1 MKSFSTQSIRNVA
14 LIGHSGEGKTSLAE
28 AMMFATQAIDRL
40 GRVDDGTSTMDYD
53 DEEIKRKISISMSLG
68 YAIHKGT
75 KINLLDVPGFFDFEG
90 EMVAALHAA
99 DSAVVVTSAS
109 GSVTVGTEK
118 ALELCTAKK
127 TPAFIFVNAVDKENS
142 DFLGTV
148 RAIMAKYASVV
159 PIELPIMEGGKMVGS
174 VSVLTGKAFDMSGK
188 EISAPAALAAEVEEF
203 NGKLMEMVAET
214 DEELMMKFFEGEKF
228 SEEEIQKGLHAAIM
242 DDSFIPLMAGNAIS
256 GVANRVSDSII
267 RLMDRIVDLMPNP
280 EKAHKVKAVKNGEE
294 IEVGVDPSA
303 PFSAQVIKSVV
314 DPYVG
319 KLLIFKVEQGKLTS
333 GDGVFNTTVGKPE
346 KIGALYVL
354 KGKKQETVDCLE
366 AGDIGAVAKL
376 VYTNTN
382 DTLAASDC
390 KLEYEK
396 IEFPS
401 PVISYAVKAVKDE
414 EKAIQGL
421 IKMQEEDATF
431 KVEKNIETGDVLIS
445 GLGEAQLDI
454 MCKRVKAKLGIEITW
469 QEPRVAYRETIRK
482 SAREEGKHKKQSGG
496 AGQYGDVWIK
506 FEPGAAD
513 GIFEFVDAV
522 VGGAVPRQFIPAVE
536 KGLREAI
543 KHGTLAGYPM
553 VNLKA
558 TLDDGK
564 YHPVDSKE
572 IAFITAA
579 KLAYD
584 AAIPKASPCFLE
596 PIMEAKITVP
606 DEYLGD
612 ILGDMNKRRGRI
624 LGTDMANGK
633 QIITAEVPQAEMFR
647 YATDLRS
654 MTQGRGRFSMTFV
667 RYEEVPSTNNDK
679 IIADAKKR
687 EEEAAKK

>member
-1 MKSFSTQSIRNVA
+1 MKVFDTKSIRNVA

-28 AMMFATQAIDRL
+28 AIMFEAKTITRL
-40 GRVDDGTSTMDYD
+40 GKVDDGSSTMDYD
-53 DEEIKRKISISMSLG
+53 DEEIKRKISISLALG
-68 YAIHKGT
+68 YAVYRDV

-90 EMVAALHAA
+90 EMQSALQAA

-118 ALELCTAKK
+118 ALDLCNEKK
-127 TPAFIFVNAVDKENS
+127 VPAFIFVNAVDKDNS
-142 DFLGTV
+142 DFNGTV
-148 RAIMAKYASVV
+148 KAIMAKYNMVV
-159 PIELPIMEGGKMVGS
+159 PVELPIMQNGAMVGS
-174 VSVLTGKAFDMSGK
+174 VDVLSGKAYDLAGK
-188 EISAPAALAAEVEEF
+188 AIDVPAAMQGDIDNY
-203 NGKLMEMVAET
+203 NGKLMEMIAET
-214 DEELMMKFFEGEKF
+214 DEELMMKFFDGEKF
-228 SEEEIQKGLHAAIM
+228 TDEEIQKGLHVAIA
-242 DDSFIPLMAGNAIS
+242 DEVFIPLMAGNALTS
-256 GVANRVSDSII
+256 KGVA
-267 RLMDRIVDLMPNP
+267 RLMEKIVDLMPDP
-280 EKAHKVKAVKNGEE
+280 SRVHKIKAMVGDEEKE
-294 IEVGVDPSA
+294 IGVDANA

-319 KLLIFKVEQGKLTS
+319 KLLIFKVIQGKLTS
-333 GDGVFNTTVGKPE
+333 GDSVVNNSQE
-346 KIGALYVL
+346 KQEKVGALYVL
-354 KGKKQETVDCLE
+354 KGKKQETVDCLS

-382 DTLAASDC
+382 DTLAASGN
-390 KLEYEK
+390 KLVFEK
-396 IEFPS
+396 IEFPT
-401 PVISYAVKAVKDE
+401 PVISYAVKAAKDE

-454 MCKRVKAKLGIEITW
+454 MCKRVKAKLGIDITW
-469 QEPRVAYRETIRK
+469 QEPRVAYRETIK
-482 SAREEGKHKKQSGG
+482 KTAQAEGKHKKQSGG
-496 AGQYGDVWIK
+496 AGQYGDVFIK
-506 FEPGAAD
+506 YEPGAED

-543 KHGTLAGYPM
+543 KHGVLAGYPM

-558 TLDDGK
+558 TLYDGK

-572 IAFITAA
+572 IAFVTAA
-579 KLAYD
+579 KLSYAD
-584 AAIPKASPCFLE
+584 GIAAAAPCFLE

-654 MTQGRGRFSMTFV
+654 MTQGRGKFEMHLV
-667 RYEEVPSTNNDK
+667 RYEEVPAMNNDK
-679 IIADAKKR
+679 IIAEAKAR
-687 EEEAAKK
+687 ENN

>member
-1 MKSFSTQSIRNVA
+1 MKIFDTQSIRNVA

-28 AMMFATQAIDRL
+28 AILFEAKTISRL
-40 GRVDDGTSTMDYD
+40 GKVDDGSSTMDYD

-68 YAIHKGT
+68 YAIYRDV
-75 KINLLDVPGFFDFEG
+75 KINLFDVPGFFDFEG
-90 EMVAALHAA
+90 EMQAALQAA

-118 ALELCTAKK
+118 ALDLCRDKK
-127 TPAFIFVNAVDKENS
+127 IPAFIFVNAVDKDNS
-142 DFLGTV
+142 DFKGTAK
-148 RAIMAKYASVV
+148 AIMAKYNNVV
-159 PIELPIMEGGKMVGS
+159 PVELPIMENGAMTGS
-174 VSVLTGKAFDMSGK
+174 VDVLSGKAYALDGK
-188 EISAPAALAAEVEEF
+188 EIATPAALQADVDEY
-203 NGKLMEMVAET
+203 NSKLMEMIAET
-214 DEELMMKFFEGEKF
+214 DEDLMMKFFDGEKF
-228 SEEEIQKGLHAAIM
+228 TDEEIQKGLHAAIA
-242 DDSFIPLMAGNAIS
+242 DEVFIPLMAGNALTS
-256 GVANRVSDSII
+256 KGVA
-267 RLMDRIVDLMPNP
+267 RLMDKIVDLMPHP
-280 EKAHKVKAVKNGEE
+280 GRVHKIKAIVDGEE
-294 IEVGVDPSA
+294 KEIAVDNAA

-319 KLLIFKVEQGKLTS
+319 KLLIFKVIQGQLSS
-333 GDGVFNTTVGKPE
+333 GDGVYNNSQDKPE
-346 KIGALYVL
+346 KVGAIYAL
-354 KGKKQETVDCLE
+354 KGKKQEPVDCLK
-366 AGDIGAVAKL
+366 AGDVGAVAKL

-382 DTLAASDC
+382 DTLAAPGN
-390 KLEYEK
+390 KLLFEK
-396 IEFPS
+396 IEFPA
-401 PVISYAVKAVKDE
+401 PVISYAVKAAKDE

-454 MCKRVKAKLGIEITW
+454 MCKRVKAKLGIDITW
-469 QEPRVAYRETIRK
+469 QEPRVAYRETIK
-482 SAREEGKHKKQSGG
+482 KTAQAEGKHKKQSGG
-496 AGQYGDVWIK
+496 AGQYGDVFIK
-506 FEPGAAD
+506 YEPGAAD
-513 GIFEFVDAV
+513 GEFEFVDAV

-543 KHGTLAGYPM
+543 KHGVLAGYPM

-558 TLDDGK
+558 TLYDGK

-579 KLAYD
+579 KLSYAD
-584 AAIPKASPCFLE
+584 GIAAAAPCFLE
-596 PIMEAKITVP
+596 PIVEAKIVVP

-654 MTQGRGRFSMTFV
+654 MTQGRGRFEMKVV
-667 RYEEVPSTNNDK
+667 RYEEVPAMNNDK
-679 IIADAKKR
+679 IIADAKAR
-687 EEEAAKK
+687 EA

>member
-1 MKSFSTQSIRNVA
+1 MKIFDTQSIRNVA

-28 AMMFATQAIDRL
+28 AIMFEAKTISRL
-40 GRVDDGTSTMDYD
+40 GKVDDGSSTMDYD
-53 DEEIKRKISISMSLG
+53 DEEIKRKISISLALG
-68 YAIHKGT
+68 YAVYRDT
-75 KINLLDVPGFFDFEG
+75 KINILDVPGFFDFEG
-90 EMVAALHAA
+90 EMQAALQAA

-118 ALELCTAKK
+118 ALDLCGEKK
-127 TPAFIFVNAVDKENS
+127 IPSFIFVNAVDKDNS
-142 DFLGTV
+142 DFNGTV
-148 RAIMAKYASVV
+148 KAIMAKYKNVV
-159 PIELPIMEGGKMVGS
+159 PVELPIMENGAMIGS
-174 VSVLTGKAFDMSGK
+174 VDVLSGKAFDLAGK
-188 EISAPAALAAEVEEF
+188 VIETPAVVKADVEEYTA
-203 NGKLMEMVAET
+203 KLMEMIAET

-228 SEEEIQKGLHAAIM
+228 TDEEIQKGLHVAIA
-242 DDSFIPLMAGNAIS
+242 DEVFIPLMAGNALNS
-256 GVANRVSDSII
+256 KGVA
-267 RLMDRIVDLMPNP
+267 RLMDKIVDLMPHP
-280 EKAHKVKAVKNGEE
+280 GRVHKIKATVGGEVKE
-294 IEVGVDPSA
+294 IGVDAAA

-319 KLLIFKVEQGKLTS
+319 KLLIFKVIQGKLSS
-333 GDGVFNTTVGKPE
+333 GDNIYNNSQDKPE
-346 KIGALYVL
+346 KVGAIYVL
-354 KGKKQETVDCLE
+354 KGKKQETVDGLS

-382 DTLAASDC
+382 DTLAASGN
-390 KLEYEK
+390 KLVFEK

-401 PVISYAVKAVKDE
+401 PVISYAVKAAKDE

-431 KVEKNIETGDVLIS
+431 KVEKNVETGDVLIS

-454 MCKRVKAKLGIEITW
+454 MCKRVKAKLGIDIAW
-469 QEPRVAYRETIRK
+469 QEPRVAYRETIK
-482 SAREEGKHKKQSGG
+482 KTAQAEGKHKKQSGG
-496 AGQYGDVWIK
+496 AGQYGDVFIK
-506 FEPGAAD
+506 YEAGAAD
-513 GIFEFVDAV
+513 GEFEFVDAV

-543 KHGTLAGYPM
+543 KHGVLAGYPM

-558 TLDDGK
+558 TLYDGK

-572 IAFITAA
+572 IAFVTAA
-579 KLAYD
+579 KLSYAD
-584 AAIPKASPCFLE
+584 GIAAAAPCFLE

-654 MTQGRGRFSMTFV
+654 MTQGRGKFEMHHA
-667 RYEEVPSTNNDK
+667 RYEEVPAMNNDK
-679 IIADAKKR
+679 IIAEAKSR
-687 EEEAAKK
+687 EA

>member
-1 MKSFSTQSIRNVA
+1 MKTFDTDSIRNVA

-28 AMMFATQAIDRL
+28 AIMFEAKTISRL
-40 GRVDDGTSTMDYD
+40 GKVDDGSSTMDYD
-53 DEEIKRKISISMSLG
+53 DEEIKRKISISLALG
-68 YAIHKGT
+68 YAVYRDV

-90 EMVAALHAA
+90 EMQSALQAA
-99 DSAVVVTSAS
+99 DSAIVVTSAT

-118 ALELCTAKK
+118 ALDLCGEKK
-127 TPAFIFVNAVDKENS
+127 IPTFIFVNAVDKDNS
-142 DFLGTV
+142 DFNGTA
-148 RAIMAKYASVV
+148 RAIMAKYNNVV
-159 PIELPIMEGGKMVGS
+159 PVELPIMEGGAMVGS
-174 VSVLTGKAFDMSGK
+174 VDVLTGKAYDLAGK
-188 EISAPAALAAEVEEF
+188 AIDAPAAMKADVDEYNA
-203 NGKLMEMVAET
+203 KLMEMIAET
-214 DEELMMKFFEGEKF
+214 DEELMMKFFDGEQF
-228 SEEEIQKGLHAAIM
+228 TNEEIQKGLHAAIAGEV
-242 DDSFIPLMAGNAIS
+242 FIPLMAGNAITS
-256 GVANRVSDSII
+256 KGVA
-267 RLMDRIVDLMPNP
+267 RLMEKIVDLMPSPNRVHKI
-280 EKAHKVKAVKNGEE
+280 KASVDGDIKE
-294 IEVGVDPSA
+294 IGVDGSA

-319 KLLIFKVEQGKLTS
+319 KLLIFKVIQGKLSS
-333 GDGVFNTTVGKPE
+333 GDSVYNNSQHKPE
-346 KIGALYVL
+346 KVGALYIL
-354 KGKKQETVDCLE
+354 KGKKQETVDSLN

-382 DTLAASDC
+382 DTLAANGN
-390 KLEYEK
+390 KLVYEK

-401 PVISYAVKAVKDE
+401 PVISYAVKAAKDE

-431 KVEKNIETGDVLIS
+431 KVEKNVETGDVLIS

-454 MCKRVKAKLGIEITW
+454 MCKRVKAKLGIDISW
-469 QEPRVAYRETIRK
+469 QEPKVAYRETIK
-482 SAREEGKHKKQSGG
+482 KTAQAEGKHKKQSGG
-496 AGQYGDVWIK
+496 AGQYGDVFIK
-506 FEPGAAD
+506 YEPGAED

-543 KHGTLAGYPM
+543 KHGVLAGYPM

-558 TLDDGK
+558 TLYDGK

-572 IAFITAA
+572 IAFVTAA
-579 KLAYD
+579 KLSYAD
-584 AAIPKASPCFLE
+584 GIAAAAPCFLE

-654 MTQGRGRFSMTFV
+654 MTQGRGKFEMHLV
-667 RYEEVPSTNNDK
+667 RYEEVPAMNNDK
-679 IIADAKKR
+679 IIADAKSR
-687 EEEAAKK
+687 EA

>member
-1 MKSFSTQSIRNVA
+1 MKIFDTDSIRNVA

-28 AMMFATQAIDRL
+28 AMMFEAKTIDRL
-40 GRVDDGTSTMDYD
+40 GKVDDGTSTMDYD
-53 DEEIKRKISISMSLG
+53 DEEVKRKISISLSLG
-68 YAIHKGT
+68 YAIYRNT
-75 KINLLDVPGFFDFEG
+75 KINILDAPGFFDFEG
-90 EMVAALHAA
+90 EMIAALHAA
-99 DSAVVVTSAS
+99 DSAVVVTSAT
-109 GSVTVGTEK
+109 GSLTVGTEK
-118 ALELCTAKK
+118 ALELCQEKK
-127 TPAFIFVNAVDKENS
+127 VASLIFVNAVDKDNS
-142 DFLGTV
+142 DFMGTA
-148 RAIMAKYASVV
+148 RAIMAKYKSVI
-159 PIELPIMEGGKMVGS
+159 PIELPIMEGGKMVGC
-174 VSVLTGKAFDMSGK
+174 VDVLNNKAYDLK
-188 EISAPAALAAEVEEF
+188 NNEIAVPASMQGDVEEF
-203 NGKLMEMVAET
+203 NGKLMEMIAET
-214 DEELMMKFFEGEKF
+214 DEELMMKFFEGEQF
-228 SEEEIQKGLHAAIM
+228 TNDEIQKGLHQAIAEEI
-242 DDSFIPLMAGNAIS
+242 FVPLVAGNAQTS
-256 GVANRVSDSII
+256 KGVA
-267 RLMDRIVDLMPNP
+267 RLMDKLVDLMPHP
-280 EKAHKVKAVKNGEE
+280 QRAHKIKAIVGGEE
-294 IEVGVDPSA
+294 TLVGVDANA

-319 KLLIFKVEQGKLTS
+319 KLLIFKVLGGKLSS
-333 GDGVFNTTVGKPE
+333 GDGVFNASVEKSEKVGT
-346 KIGALYVL
+346 LYVL
-354 KGKKQETVDCLE
+354 KGKKQEPVDCLN

-382 DTLAASDC
+382 DTLVSSADN
-390 KLEYEK
+390 KVEFEK

-431 KVEKNIETGDVLIS
+431 KVEKNVETGDVLIS

-454 MCKRVKAKLGIEITW
+454 MCKRVKAKLGIDITW

-482 SAREEGKHKKQSGG
+482 TAQAEGKHKKQSGG
-496 AGQYGDVWIK
+496 AGQYGDVFIK

-513 GIFEFVDAV
+513 GEFEFVDAV

-543 KHGTLAGYPM
+543 KHGVLAGYPM

-558 TLDDGK
+558 TLYDGK

-572 IAFITAA
+572 IAFVTAA
-579 KLAYD
+579 KLSYAD
-584 AAIPKASPCFLE
+584 GVAAAGPCFLE
-596 PIMEAKITVP
+596 PIVEAKVTVP

-654 MTQGRGRFSMTFV
+654 MTQGRGRFEMHIV
-667 RYEEVPSTNNDK
+667 RYEEVPAMNNDK

>member
-1 MKSFSTQSIRNVA
+1 MKVFDTKSIRNVA

-28 AMMFATQAIDRL
+28 AIMFEAKTISRL
-40 GRVDDGTSTMDYD
+40 GKVDDGSSTMDYD
-53 DEEIKRKISISMSLG
+53 DEEIKRKISISLALG
-68 YAIHKGT
+68 YAVYRDV

-90 EMVAALHAA
+90 EMQSALQAA
-99 DSAVVVTSAS
+99 DSAIVVTSAS

-118 ALELCTAKK
+118 ALDLCNEKK
-127 TPAFIFVNAVDKENS
+127 VPAFIFVNAVDKDNS
-142 DFLGTV
+142 DFNGTV
-148 RAIMAKYASVV
+148 KAIMAKYNMVV
-159 PIELPIMEGGKMVGS
+159 PVELPIMQNGAMVGS
-174 VSVLTGKAFDMSGK
+174 VDVLSGKAYDLAGK
-188 EISAPAALAAEVEEF
+188 AIDVPAAMQGDIDSY
-203 NGKLMEMVAET
+203 NGKLMEMIAET
-214 DEELMMKFFEGEKF
+214 DEELMMKFFDGEKF
-228 SEEEIQKGLHAAIM
+228 TEEEIQKGLHVAIA
-242 DDSFIPLMAGNAIS
+242 DEVFIPLMAGNALTS
-256 GVANRVSDSII
+256 KGVA
-267 RLMDRIVDLMPNP
+267 RLMEKIVDLMPDP
-280 EKAHKVKAVKNGEE
+280 SRVHKIKAMVGDEEKE
-294 IEVGVDPSA
+294 IGVDANA

-319 KLLIFKVEQGKLTS
+319 KLLIFKVIQGKLTS
-333 GDGVFNTTVGKPE
+333 GDSVVNNSQE
-346 KIGALYVL
+346 KQEKVGALYVL
-354 KGKKQETVDCLE
+354 KGKKQETVDCLS

-382 DTLAASDC
+382 DTLAASGN
-390 KLEYEK
+390 KLVFEK

-401 PVISYAVKAVKDE
+401 PVISYAVKAAKDE

-431 KVEKNIETGDVLIS
+431 KVEKNVETGDVLIS

-454 MCKRVKAKLGIEITW
+454 MCKRVKAKLGIDISW
-469 QEPRVAYRETIRK
+469 QEPRVAYRETIK
-482 SAREEGKHKKQSGG
+482 KTAQAEGKHKKQSGG
-496 AGQYGDVWIK
+496 AGQYGDVFIK
-506 FEPGAAD
+506 YEPGAED

-543 KHGTLAGYPM
+543 KHGVLAGYPM

-558 TLDDGK
+558 TLYDGK

-572 IAFITAA
+572 IAFVTAA
-579 KLAYD
+579 KLSYAD
-584 AAIPKASPCFLE
+584 GIAAAAPCFLE

-654 MTQGRGRFSMTFV
+654 MTQGRGKFEMHLV
-667 RYEEVPSTNNDK
+667 RYEEVPAMNNDK
-679 IIADAKKR
+679 IIAEAKAR
-687 EEEAAKK
+687 ENN